1 MKNTVKKPYVDL
13 EVAGSRV
20 DASRGRAVAG
30 QVVQGDV
37 GDGDGVGES
46 QDQGALHATEG
57 PAPPGEQ
64 HGVALQGAGGG
75 V

>member
-1 MKNTVKKPYVDL
+1 MKKPYVDL
-13 EVAGSRV
+13 EVPGSGV

-46 QDQGALHATEG
+46 QDQGALHAPEG
-57 PAPPGEQ
+57 PAPPWEQ
-64 HGVALQGAGGG
+64 HRVALQG
-75 V
+75 VRCRCV